1 MQQSI
6 IDFLSGLSKS
16 ITQGFIEVQKHGGI
30 GNSIE
35 EGIENFRTKLFIT
48 GVAISLAATG
58 FFLTLWGI
66 ASAIDT
72 VFAMRGLG
80 FVLIGLLGVLKALV
94 CKKVCIFCN

>member
-16 ITQGFIEVQKHGGI
+16 ITQGFSEALKYGGI

-35 EGIENFRTKLFIT
+35 EGIEKFRKQLFIT
-48 GVAISLAATG
+48 GVAISLAGTG

-72 VFAMRGLG
+72 MFAMQGLG
-80 FVLIGLLGVLKALV
+80 YVLIGLLGILTGALV
-94 CKKVCIFCN
+94 YKK

>member
-16 ITQGFIEVQKHGGI
+16 ITQGFIEYGGI
-30 GNSIE
+30 GNSIG
-35 EGIENFRTKLFIT
+35 EGVEKLRKKLFIT

-66 ASAIDT
+66 ASAIDAIFT
-72 VFAMRGLG
+72 MRGLG
-80 FVLIGLLGVLKALV
+80 FVLIGLIGVLTGALIY
-94 CKKVCIFCN
+94 KK

>member
-1 MQQSI
+1 VHQSI

-16 ITQGFIEVQKHGGI
+16 IIQGISEVQGGI

-35 EGIENFRTKLFIT
+35 EGVEKFREKLFIT
-48 GVAISLAATG
+48 GVAISIAGTG

-72 VFAMRGLG
+72 MFAMRGLG
-80 FVLIGLLGVLKALV
+80 FVLIGLLGVLTGVLLY
-94 CKKVCIFCN
+94 KK

>member
-16 ITQGFIEVQKHGGI
+16 IIQGFSEAHCGI

-35 EGIENFRTKLFIT
+35 EEIENFRKKLFIT

-66 ASAIDT
+66 ASAIDN

-80 FVLIGLLGVLKALV
+80 FVLVGLLGVLTGAIV
-94 CKKVCIFCN
+94 YKK

>member
-16 ITQGFIEVQKHGGI
+16 IIQGFSEAHDVI

-35 EGIENFRTKLFIT
+35 EGIEKSRKKIFIT
-48 GVAISLAATG
+48 GVAISMVATG
-58 FFLTLWGI
+58 FFLISWGI

-72 VFAMRGLG
+72 MFAMKGLG
-80 FVLIGLLGVLKALV
+80 YILIGLLGVLTGALV
-94 CKKVCIFCN
+94 YKK